1 MAGGWRGGQAG
12 SEAQRVVADEVKNQV
27 GLSTLVRNLDFILHV
42 LKVHW
47 RGIKFL
53 QSISLIR
60 DYS

>member
-1 MAGGWRGGQAG
+1 MWLGGGWGEAG
-12 SEAQRVVADEVKNQV
+12 SEAQRVVADEVKNQL

-42 LKVHW
+42 LEVHW

-60 DYS
+60 NYS